1 MDYRLNIGLFANSFG
16 LQNLTV
22 VGRLLGWHNPLHLP
36 FHHPLVAVFFL
47 LAKFL
52 LSKLPFVLLYL

>member
-1 MDYRLNIGLFANSFG
+1 MDYRLNIGLFANSFD

-22 VGRLLGWHNPLHLP
+22 VGRPPGWHNPLHLP
-36 FHHPLVAVFFL
+36 FHRHLLAVFFL

-52 LSKLPFVLLYL
+52 LSNLPFVSFYF